1 MYKLYSQ
8 RKKEA
13 EQGISDVYI
22 YDKFCR
28 AFRNQ
33 YLHIVEDVFGIYP
46 DVKYIYKPNGKNI
59 DMWEFVCQAYARE
72 KGLKYLQERHSGDTN
87 TYEAYE
93 DYVDDSDDSD
103 FLDLLDFTFTEII
116 SNKRIVGPE
125 YGQVVS
131 LAIKELN
138 YRFKQHSLGYEFIN
152 GKLIPK
158 TNEFIH
164 AEIIKPALHL
174 LNNKI
179 FEGAEQE
186 YFQAFE
192 HYKKGQSKD
201 AILNAIKA
209 FESVLKSICQEMKY
223 PYDRERD
230 TAKQLLQH
238 LTDNGFYPKY
248 LESHL
253 NGIRS
258 TLESGAPTMRNKN
271 AGHGQGQ
278 EVIDVSDEY
287 VEYALNLVATNI
299 VLLVKI
305 FNGKKGI

>member
-72 KGLKYLQERHSGDTN
+72 KGLKYLETSYSCATN

-93 DYVDDSDDSD
+93 DYVDISDDSD

-116 SNKRIVGPE
+116 SNKSIFGHGYSE
-125 YGQVVS
+125 VVNR
-131 LAIKELN
+131 AIEELN
-138 YRFKQHSLGYEFIN
+138 FRFKQHSLGYEFVN
-152 GKLIPK
+152 GELIPK

-164 AEIIKPALHL
+164 TETIKPALHL

-192 HYKKGQSKD
+192 HYKKGQNKD

-209 FESVLKSICQEMKY
+209 FESVLKCICQEMQY

-258 TLESGAPTMRNKN
+258 TLESGAPTLRNKN

-278 EVIDVSDEY
+278 EVVDVSDEY

-305 FNGKKGI
+305 LNAKKR

>member
-28 AFRNQ
+28 EFRNQ
-33 YLHIVEDVFGIYP
+33 YMHIIKDVFGIYP
-46 DVKYIYKPNGKNI
+46 DVKNIYMSNGKYI
-59 DMWEFVCQAYARE
+59 DMWAFSCKAFARE
-72 KGLKYLQERHSGDTN
+72 KGLKYLQTSYSGATN
-87 TYEAYE
+87 TYEAYGH
-93 DYVDDSDDSD
+93 YVDISDDSD

-116 SNKRIVGPE
+116 SNKSIFGHGYSE
-125 YGQVVS
+125 VVN

-138 YRFKQHSLGYEFIN
+138 FRFKQHSLGYEFIN
-152 GKLIPK
+152 GELIPK

-164 AEIIKPALHL
+164 TEIIKPALHL

-192 HYKKGQSKD
+192 HYKKGQNKD

-209 FESVLKSICQEMKY
+209 FESVLKSICQEMNY

-258 TLESGAPTMRNKN
+258 TLESGAPTLRNKN

-278 EVIDVSDEY
+278 EVVDVSDEY

-305 FNGKKGI
+305 LNAKKR

>member
-28 AFRNQ
+28 EFRNQ
-33 YLHIVEDVFGIYP
+33 YMHIIKDVFGIYP
-46 DVKYIYKPNGKNI
+46 DVKNIYMSNGNYI
-59 DMWEFVCQAYARE
+59 DMWEFVCQAFARE
-72 KGLKYLQERHSGDTN
+72 KGLKYLQTSYSGATN

-93 DYVDDSDDSD
+93 DYVDISDDSD
-103 FLDLLDFTFTEII
+103 FLDLLDFTFAEVI
-116 SNKRIVGPE
+116 SDKSIFGLGYNE
-125 YGQVVS
+125 VVNR
-131 LAIKELN
+131 AIEELN
-138 YRFKQHSLGYEFIN
+138 FRFKQHSLGYEFVN
-152 GKLIPK
+152 GELIPK

-164 AEIIKPALHL
+164 TETIKPALHL

-192 HYKKGQSKD
+192 HYKKGQNKD

-209 FESVLKSICQEMKY
+209 FESVLKCICQEMQY

-258 TLESGAPTMRNKN
+258 TLESGAPTLRNKN

-278 EVIDVSDEY
+278 EVVDVSDEY